1 MKMYKPM
8 GASRIQS
15 LKENMAVK
23 FTTHSHDGMT
33 SNGVSINGREW
44 SSQTTPTTPF
54 VARLAHFFYVP
65 IKVIQKCGGSAIFPN
80 VGGVGERRGGCE

>member
-1 MKMYKPM
+1 M
-8 GASRIQS
+8 
-15 LKENMAVK
+15 KENMAVK

-44 SSQTTPTTPF
+44 SSQTTLTTPF

-80 VGGVGERRGGCE
+80 VGGVGGRRGGCE